1 MFRGSAIAL
10 LAACSFS
17 HGVTS
22 DPRDAAPADAPPA
35 DAPPTDSPMPMID
48 APPPVTSD
56 AMVDAPPAA
65 TDGDGDGVPDVND
78 NCPTVAN
85 ANQRDHDGD
94 GHGDRCDR
102 CPHLASTA
110 DPDGD
115 GDGVGDDCDP
125 RPNASGDQ
133 IVLFEGFYDAS
144 SIASWTAQGNGSW
157 AVSNGML
164 MQSSATA
171 STMTNTLALP
181 ITVPRAAVTA
191 EARVDMLGMAT
202 NSFDTPHVSVASG
215 VRTIQSYWCS
225 IVDEGNTDKVY
236 ATTIY
241 PPDNFNFPNV
251 AWPGTFAATSQLR
264 LTSALL
270 GSSNTCTVVQ
280 GATTATVSGP
290 IGQPGGAPL
299 VATRTAS
306 ASFDYLFVVSIGN

>member
-1 MFRGSAIAL
+1 MFRGSAFAL

-17 HGVTS
+17 HGVTG
-22 DPRDAAPADAPPA
+22 DLRDAAPA

-48 APPPVTSD
+48 APPPVTPD

-65 TDGDGDGVPDVND
+65 TDGDSDGVPDASD

-144 SIASWTAQGNGSW
+144 SIAGWTAQGNGSW

-164 MQSSATA
+164 MQSSTTA
-171 STMTNTLALP
+171 STTTNTIAPP

-191 EARVDMLGMAT
+191 AARVDMLGTAT
-202 NSFDTPHVSVASG
+202 NGFDTPHVSVASG
-215 VRTIQSYWCS
+215 ASQTQSYWCS
-225 IVDEGNTDKVY
+225 VVDAGNTDKVY

-241 PPDNFNFPNV
+241 PPANVNFPNV
-251 AWPGTFAATSQLR
+251 AWPGTFGATSQLR

-270 GSSNTCTVVQ
+270 GSNNWCTVVQ
-280 GATTATVSGP
+280 GATTASVSGP
-290 IGQPGGAPL
+290 IGQPSGAPL